1 MISGWRWSV
10 HDRAGNLIYIT
21 EERWQHITAPDNH
34 PEVDLYEDHLRQT
47 LRYARRT
54 QDLLNPQKYRYTLPF
69 DDLVDDNTYV
79 EAVVLFRFRDGPDGR
94 PTPNNYVV
102 TAYLVARW

>member
-1 MISGWRWSV
+1 MNSGRRWSV

-21 EERWQHITAPDNH
+21 DERWQHITAPDNH
-34 PEVDLYEDHLRQT
+34 PEVEIYEDYLRET
-47 LRYARRT
+47 LRRARRK

-69 DDLVDDNTYV
+69 DDLVDDNTHV
-79 EAVVLFRFRDGPDGR
+79 EVVVLFRFRDGPDGR
-94 PTPNNYVV
+94 PAPNNYVV